1 MAVDLTF
8 EFQSGAAGT
17 GNGEAAGV
25 NGLAAYS
32 MDIQL
37 GGATAT
43 ITFEGLA
50 SNLGVGVETWRTI
63 GAYPVTGGVIAT
75 TAGADGIWIV
85 PCAGLAYI
93 RARISA
99 YTGPGT
105 GVYVQGYGSYV
116 PRW

>member
-1 MAVDLTF
+1 MSVDLTCL
-8 EFQSGAAGT
+8 FQANATGT
-17 GNGEAAGV
+17 GNGTAAGC
-25 NGLAAYS
+25 NGLASYS
-32 MDIQL
+32 MDVQL

-50 SNLGVGVETWRTI
+50 YVSVGAATWRTI
-63 GAYPVTGGVIAT
+63 GAYPSAGGSIAT
-75 TAGADGIWIV
+75 TAAADGTWIV
-85 PCAGLAYI
+85 PCAGLASI

-105 GVYVQGYGSYV
+105 GVYVQGYGSYA